1 MIVSASRRTDIPA
14 LYGEWFANRLAAGFC
29 DVANPYDPKQVS
41 RVSLRREDVDAF
53 VFWTRHAR
61 PFFGVLP
68 RLEAEDHRILVQY
81 TITGYGPP
89 VERRTPS
96 VPVAVAAFR
105 ELAARLP
112 PGAVIWRYDPI
123 LVGPAFPADRHAE
136 GFARIAAGLEG
147 HARRV
152 VVSILDVYA
161 KTRRRL
167 GAALR
172 WGEDLAP
179 EPEAWPGLDDLLRRL
194 VSIAEDHG
202 LAIEACAEPRDLTPL
217 GIAPTKCIDDV
228 LLAALYGGTWSRA
241 KDRGQRPACCCI
253 PSRDIGRTDTCV
265 FGCRYC
271 YATRSDDVARAR
283 HAAHDPHGE
292 RLCD

>member
-14 LYGEWFANRLAAGFC
+14 FYAPWFEHRLRVGSC
-29 DVANPYDPKQVS
+29 EVANPFNPKQVA

-61 PFFGVLP
+61 PFLGVLP
-68 RLEAEDHRILVQY
+68 RLEAAGHRMVFQY

-96 VPVAVAAFR
+96 VPAAVAAFR
-105 ELAARLP
+105 ELAAGLP
-112 PGAVIWRYDPI
+112 AGAVVWRYDPI
-123 LVGPAFPADRHAE
+123 LVGPAFSRSRHAE
-136 GFARIAAGLEG
+136 TFGRIAAGLEG

-152 VVSILDVYA
+152 VVSVVDLYA
-161 KTRRRL
+161 KTRRRM
-167 GAALR
+167 GRVLR
-172 WGEDLAP
+172 WREDLHPDPA
-179 EPEAWPGLDDLLRRL
+179 AWPGLDDLLRHL
-194 VSIAEDHG
+194 VSIARDHG
-202 LAIEACAEPRDLTPL
+202 LRVEACAEPRDLAPL
-217 GIAPTKCIDDV
+217 GIAPTKCVDDA
-228 LLAALYGGTWSRA
+228 LLAALYGGAWPTA
-241 KDRGQRPACCCI
+241 KDRGQRPACRCI
-253 PSRDIGRTDTCV
+253 PSRDIGRNDTCR

-283 HAAHDPHGE
+283 HAAHDPWAA